1 MIAQLQ
7 IRVGRP
13 VLEFLQHTDAV
24 LALLQVLF
32 PHETRPRPVAESDI
46 DWEDGE
52 PHREREA
59 ETAAH

>member
-13 VLEFLQHTDAV
+13 VMEFLQHSDAV
-24 LALLQVLF
+24 QALLQVIF
-32 PHETRPRPVAESDI
+32 PHEPRPAEAESDI

-59 ETAAH
+59 ETVAH

>member
-13 VLEFLQHTDAV
+13 VMEFLQHSDAMQ
-24 LALLQVLF
+24 ALLHVFF
-32 PHETRPRPVAESDI
+32 PHETPRPVAKSDI

-52 PHREREA
+52 PHRERET
-59 ETAAH
+59 ESAAH